1 MKNKTIIN
9 QQASR
14 EISGSIFFERFIGN
28 PTGKLVFKNKNYGCT
43 N

>member
-9 QQASR
+9 QQAGR
-14 EISGSIFFERFIGN
+14 ETSLSIFFERFIGN
-28 PTGKLVFKNKNYGCT
+28 PTGKLVFKNNNYGTT